1 MRLGG
6 SAEAQVVPDAT
17 DPGLQVVSTGLTSP

>member
-6 SAEAQVVPDAT
+6 SAEAQVVPGSTEA
-17 DPGLQVVSTGLTSP
+17 GLQVVSTGLTSP